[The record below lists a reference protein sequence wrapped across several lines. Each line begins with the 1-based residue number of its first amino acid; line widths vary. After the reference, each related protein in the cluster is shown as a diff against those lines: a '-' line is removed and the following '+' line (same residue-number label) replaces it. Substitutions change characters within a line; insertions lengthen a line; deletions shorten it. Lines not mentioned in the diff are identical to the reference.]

1 MVLVVLVL
9 VVLVVVLRVQVETQM
24 PVVAV
29 VGTEALV
36 LGAGIKAQVSAA
48 ATNQFVGI
56 Y

>member
-1 MVLVVLVL
+1 MVLVVLV
-9 VVLVVVLRVQVETQM
+9 VVVLRVQVETQM

-36 LGAGIKAQVSAA
+36 LGAGIKSQVSAA